1 MGYPS
6 SDKAHGNAGYFW
18 GDLTEPNL
26 MGIGSLA
33 RQLEGLAAFALG
45 MIVIA
50 VVVVL

>member
-6 SDKAHGNAGYFW
+6 SDKTHGNAGYFW

-26 MGIGSLA
+26 RGIGSLA

-45 MIVIA
+45 IVVIA
-50 VVVVL
+50 VVVAL